1 METWNNADKCLIEE
15 GTTSDPE
22 VNTAIDLTDSEE
34 DGDAASHEKV
44 KHSDAINAFQT
55 CINWAEENGIEHT
68 KVFILR
74 RLQEQAMDISTT
86 IKKKQTH
93 IGDFFS
99 KNK

>member
-15 GTTSDPE
+15 GITSDPE
-22 VNTAIDLTDSEE
+22 DSTAIDLTDSGE
-34 DGDAASHEKV
+34 DHNEAVHEKV

-55 CINWAEENGIEHT
+55 CIKWAEENGIEHT

-74 RLQEQAMDISTT
+74 SLQEQATDFSTT

-99 KNK
+99 KN